1 MVWLFLL
8 ALSACD
14 PNPFELPPI
23 LLETRASWSPDG
35 GTIAYYRRQVYGSD
49 TAGIWLIDT
58 SGANNRYLCPGLS
71 ADWSPDGKRLVFD
84 SPDWNICL
92 IDEDGANFEYLV
104 HDWSSVSPTWSPD
117 GKWVA
122 FARPFGGGSS
132 IINVETL
139 EQKRIP
145 GGGGYGWSPDSKQL
159 TYAYTPTDTIFLKI
173 VSLENME
180 VKIIF
185 QNDKDRYGSISP
197 PPRWSPDGER
207 ILFQMGMSIWKV
219 DTAGRNLIR
228 LARNAVEP
236 NWSPDGKRI
245 VYTPYEDS
253 ARLWVM
259 NSNGWCK
266 HPLVKK

>member
-35 GTIAYYRRQVYGSD
+35 GTIAYYRCQVYGSD

-58 SGANNRYLCPGLS
+58 NGTNNRFLCPGLS
-71 ADWSPDGKRLVFD
+71 ADWSPDGERLVVGT
-84 SPDWNICL
+84 PDWNICL
-92 IDEDGANFEYLV
+92 IDKDGSNFEYLV
-104 HDWSSVSPTWSPD
+104 HDWSSVLPTWSPD

-139 EQKRIP
+139 EEKPIP
-145 GGGGYGWSPDSKQL
+145 GGGYGWSPDSKQL
-159 TYAYTPTDTIFLKI
+159 VYMYLPGSCYLKI
-173 VSLENME
+173 VNLDDMNVRNVLVLELDKYGAASL
-180 VKIIF
+180 
-185 QNDKDRYGSISP
+185 

-207 ILFQMGMSIWKV
+207 ILFEMDISIWKV

-266 HPLVKK
+266 HPLLKK